1 MIPEQIS
8 VQDGYE
14 MRCGARELDTGKFEP
29 TLVITRQVWPTR
41 ARVIA
46 VARGDHA
53 EAATAID
60 AARDAGRLWMANYGV
75 SGR

>member
-14 MRCGARELDTGKFEP
+14 VRCGARLLDTGKFEP
-29 TLVITRQVWPTR
+29 TLVITRQIWPTR

-46 VARGDHA
+46 VPRGEHADA
-53 EAATAID
+53 EAAIG
-60 AARDAGRLWMANYGV
+60 AAQDAGRAWMANYGIT
-75 SGR
+75 RR